1 VKDES
6 ITKRADMLV
15 ADKNAV
21 TYGAGGAIGSAV
33 ACAFAR
39 ERDTSVSDRPHP
51 RPSRGRRQGSVAEG
65 GAAEAAQVDALDEH
79 AIEDHL
85 AAVIATNAIDV
96 SFEAISAQTPSQE
109 VRR

>member
-6 ITKRADMLV
+6 MTKRADMLV

-39 ERDTSVSDRPHP
+39 EGTRAFLTGRTLDRVEA
-51 RPSRGRRQGSVAEG
+51 VAEG